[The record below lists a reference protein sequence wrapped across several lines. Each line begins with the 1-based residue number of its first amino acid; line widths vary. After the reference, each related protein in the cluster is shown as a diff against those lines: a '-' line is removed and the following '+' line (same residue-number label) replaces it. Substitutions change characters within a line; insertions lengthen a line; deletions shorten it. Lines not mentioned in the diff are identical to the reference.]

1 MEEEVGFKM
10 AIGMEPLHLTRGT
23 RGGESVKWR
32 GGSFHDRQS
41 NSNVRTHLQGWY
53 DFGKKQK
60 LCGLTAS
67 SHGHVIALNA
77 VSWWHGLGPQ
87 DAQIALG
94 GGGSGSSDGRVA
106 LPCHPLL
113 GKLGHRPVA
122 GTGQHLV
129 LPAAAFALR
138 DKHAE
143 VADGVPI
150 RPHPPPPVHPLDGRG
165 EPFAGCDLAAP
176 CDWGLLPPGY
186 YGPTLG
192 RERPG
197 PCTSLR
203 LPHRLDDCGHPRNTQ
218 MRSVQGQA
226 TGAGSLTSL
235 SNFRFVAPC
244 FSSSASYRF
253 SARLTASVR
262 PVFIAASSGNPTN
275 QSVQKIFPLPAWEIN
290 VEALSPPPGRAQNY
304 L

>member
-150 RPHPPPPVHPLDGRG
+150 RPHPPPGWAGGAVCGMRPRSAMRLGSTPPWVLRSHLGEGAAWPLH
-165 EPFAGCDLAAP
+165 F
-176 CDWGLLPPGY
+176 
-186 YGPTLG
+186 PT
-192 RERPG
+192 
-197 PCTSLR
+197 
-203 LPHRLDDCGHPRNTQ
+203 
-218 MRSVQGQA
+218 
-226 TGAGSLTSL
+226 
-235 SNFRFVAPC
+235 
-244 FSSSASYRF
+244 
-253 SARLTASVR
+253 
-262 PVFIAASSGNPTN
+262 
-275 QSVQKIFPLPAWEIN
+275 
-290 VEALSPPPGRAQNY
+290 PPPSIG
-304 L
+304 